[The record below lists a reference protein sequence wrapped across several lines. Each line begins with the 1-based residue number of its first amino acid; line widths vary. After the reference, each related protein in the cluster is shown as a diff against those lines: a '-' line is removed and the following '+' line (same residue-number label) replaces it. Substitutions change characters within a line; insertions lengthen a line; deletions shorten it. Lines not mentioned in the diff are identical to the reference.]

1 MGNTAWR
8 SEPTDVEKSVDEL
21 RLGVKCQSSQELA
34 GSPRNAFRHSV
45 GFILQGVE
53 HRFCAGSEMLYQT
66 MSNSEYL

>member
-1 MGNTAWR
+1 MGDTTWR

-45 GFILQGVE
+45 GLILPEVE
-53 HRFCAGSEMLYQT
+53 H
-66 MSNSEYL
+66 